1 MPLTV
6 KKIAKLTMPGRY
18 RDERG
23 LYLQVISPT
32 NRCWLLR
39 FERAGRERWMGLGP
53 VHALGLDEA
62 RESARA
68 ARKLLASGVDPLDH
82 RARARRQREAEEALT
97 AARNITFEEAARQYF
112 DFHSRKWKNA
122 KHTAQFMSTLRQ
134 YAFPH
139 MGKMP
144 VADVDMAM
152 ILKAIEPIWYVKP
165 ETANRVRGRIE
176 TVLNFAKVRGYRSG
190 ENPARWRGHLDHA
203 LPSRAQVRKAGHHR
217 ALPYGEVPTF
227 MAQLKDREGTAAR
240 ALDFTI
246 LTAARTGE
254 VLGAK
259 WDEIDL
265 DKAVWTVP
273 ADHMKAGRE
282 HRVPLVPVAVALLR
296 VLPREKG
303 NDFVFVGPRKE
314 GLSNMAMDAVLRR
327 MDFKERATVHG
338 FRSSFKDWATE
349 MTSFPPELSE
359 AALAHAT
366 GDAVERAY
374 RRGDALEKR
383 RKLMEAWARY
393 CNTPTRAQGDNV
405 EPIRVRA

>member
-1 MPLTV
+1 MSLTV
-6 KKIAKLTMPGRY
+6 KKVAKLTKPGRY

-23 LYLQVISPT
+23 LYLQVTSPT
-32 NRCWLLR
+32 NRSWLLR
-39 FERAGRERWMGLGP
+39 FERGGRERWMGLGP
-53 VHALGLDEA
+53 VHALGLGEA
-62 RESARA
+62 REQARQ
-68 ARKLLASGVDPLDH
+68 ARKLLSAGVDPLDQ
-82 RARARRQREAEEALT
+82 RDRERRQRQAEETLMV
-97 AARNITFEEAARQYF
+97 ARAITFEQAAQQYF
-112 DFHSRKWKNA
+112 DFHGRKWKNA
-122 KHTAQFMSTLRQ
+122 KHTAQFMSTLRK

-139 MGKMP
+139 FGKLP
-144 VADVDMAM
+144 VADVDMAL
-152 ILKAIEPIWYVKP
+152 ILKAIEPIWYKKP

-176 TVLNFAKVRGYRSG
+176 MVLNFAKVRGFRSG

-203 LPSRAQVRKAGHHR
+203 LPSRSQVRKAGHHR
-217 ALPYGEVPTF
+217 ALPYGEVPAF

-265 DKAVWTVP
+265 DNAVWTVP
-273 ADHMKAGRE
+273 ADRMKAGRE
-282 HRVPLVPVAVALLR
+282 HRVPLAAGVVGLLKD
-296 VLPREKG
+296 LPREEG
-303 NDFVFVGPRKE
+303 NDFVFVGPRHD

-327 MDFKERATVHG
+327 LDLKDRATVHG

-393 CNTPTRAQGDNV
+393 ALSPVTKGENV
-405 EPIRVRA
+405 TQLRRGA